1 MLAAAESG
9 IAMPNITAAHSHAGK
24 VELYYEDH
32 GIGTP
37 VVLIHGYP
45 LDARFWEKQIPALLA
60 TGHRAVAY
68 DRRGFGRSTA
78 SPDGTD
84 FDTFA
89 ADLNAVLEAL
99 DLIDAVLIGYGMGTG
114 EVVRYL
120 ATYGAGRVSK
130 AVLLAPLPP
139 FLLQTEETPHGVGLA
154 HFDEQIAQAHEDP
167 IGYLTA
173 FAGDMFAFAGAA
185 DASDASDPA
194 DAAAADAAIQSWTE
208 AAATL
213 SPRTCAAAIPT
224 WITDFR
230 ADVAAV
236 SRLDLPILILH
247 GTADRILPI
256 DATAR
261 PLRKLL
267 PAATSVELADA
278 PHGMPWTH
286 ADVVNRALV
295 RFLLS

>member
-1 MLAAAESG
+1 
-9 IAMPNITAAHSHAGK
+9 MPNITAAHSHAGK
-24 VELYYEDH
+24 AELYYEDH

-60 TGHRAVAY
+60 AGHRTVAY
-68 DRRGFGRSTA
+68 DRRGFGRSAA
-78 SPDGTD
+78 SPDGSD

-99 DLIDAVLIGYGMGTG
+99 DLADAVLIGQGMGTG
-114 EVVRYL
+114 EVIRYL
-120 ATYGAGRVSK
+120 GTYGAGRVSK

-139 FLLQTEETPHGVGLA
+139 FLLRTEETPHGVDLA
-154 HFDEQIAQAHEDP
+154 YFDEQIARAREDP
-167 IGYLTA
+167 VGFLTA
-173 FAGDMFAFAGAA
+173 FAGDMFAGAA
-185 DASDASDPA
+185 DAPET
-194 DAAAADAAIQSWTE
+194 AIQSWTE

-247 GTADRILPI
+247 GSADRILPI
-256 DATAR
+256 DATAH

-267 PAATSVELADA
+267 PTATFIELPGA
-278 PHGMPWTH
+278 PHGMQWTH
-286 ADVVNRALV
+286 ADSVNRALV